1 MTDVVIQSPTTIA
14 QYEVRVPNF
23 VAYNDLDQADPMLKY
38 SFVINRIAEPQDVT
52 RVQVGAR
59 MPLPS
64 HTLMIGD
71 IINEIY
77 RAGGLEATG
86 LQILALVEA
95 VIDKHKGDGIDSSN
109 INPA

>member
-23 VAYNDLDQADPMLKY
+23 VAYNDLDQPDPMQKY
-38 SFVINRIAEPQDVT
+38 SFVINRIAEPQDNT

-59 MPLPS
+59 LPLPS

-71 IINEIY
+71 IINEVY
-77 RAGGLEATG
+77 TAAGVTVSG

-95 VIDKHKGDGIDSSN
+95 VIDRHKGDGITPSN